1 MSGTPQHFDAI
12 FNPKSVA
19 MIGASKKPG
28 KWGFMIINNIVMGGY
43 KGKLYPV
50 NPGESEIFG
59 MKSYRNI
66 KEIDDSV
73 DLAMIAVP
81 SRLVMQ
87 TIDECCE
94 KGVKASVVIS
104 AGFSE
109 SSEEGKKAEKEIV
122 AKSRSSGMRIVGPN
136 TMGVFSAT
144 SSLHALMPPV
154 RPIFGRISF
163 ISQSGNI
170 GTQMLALG
178 QKRGIGFNKFVSSG
192 NEADLR
198 CTDFLRYFGDDP
210 ETGVIV
216 MYIEG
221 LEDGKEFFD
230 AAKSITKRKPIIFF
244 KSGRTNAGAKA
255 AKSHVGAIAGSTE
268 VYDAMFRQAGV
279 IKASTTDE
287 ILDFS
292 AAFAGL
298 PIPKGRRVGIISGGG
313 GWGVV
318 AADACAS
325 VGLQVPDLLDDVKK
339 RLDKLL
345 PHYWSRGNPIDLV
358 ASVDVKSISG
368 VFSIVPECSNIDG
381 MLMLC
386 TVGVGHLLSANFF
399 GLDDRQMKLLRD
411 IAQEVDVKSA
421 KKIIELIEKTRKPMM
436 IAALSS
442 SSESDGVRI
451 LEEHGVPV
459 YNTPERAAKALAKLA
474 EYGEYLRSAD

>member
-1 MSGTPQHFDAI
+1 MSGTPQHFEAM
-12 FNPKSVA
+12 FSPRSVA
-19 MIGASKKPG
+19 MIGASKKPA

-43 KGKLYPV
+43 KGRLYPV

-59 MKSYRNI
+59 MKSYKNL

-73 DLAMIAVP
+73 DLALVAVP
-81 SRLVMQ
+81 SKSVLQ

-94 KGVKASVVIS
+94 KGVKVSIVIT

-109 SSEEGKKAEKEIV
+109 ASEEGGNIEKEIV
-122 AKSRSSGMRIVGPN
+122 AKSRGAGMRIVGPN
-136 TMGVFSAT
+136 TMGVFSAA

-154 RPIFGRISF
+154 RPKFGRISF

-170 GTQMLALG
+170 GTQMLGLG

-192 NEADLR
+192 NEADLK

-210 ETGVIV
+210 GTDVIV

-230 AAKSITKRKPIIFF
+230 AARSITKKKPIIFF
-244 KSGRTNAGAKA
+244 KSGRTDAGARA

-268 VYDAMFRQAGV
+268 VYDAMLRQAGV
-279 IKASTTDE
+279 IRASTTDE

-325 VGLQVPDLLDDVKK
+325 VGLQVPDLTNEVKEK
-339 RLDKLL
+339 LNKLL
-345 PHYWSRGNPIDLV
+345 PHYWSKGNPIDLV
-358 ASVDVKSISG
+358 ASIDVKSLSG

-386 TVGVGHLLSANFF
+386 IVGVGHLLSTNFF
-399 GLDDRQMKLLRD
+399 GLDEKQMKLLRD
-411 IAQEVDVKSA
+411 IAMEVDIKSA

-442 SSESDGVRI
+442 SSESEGVRI

-459 YNTPERAAKALAKLA
+459 YDTPERAAKALAKLA
-474 EYGEYLRSAD
+474 EYGEYLRGKN